1 MGDHRLSPDVGRTG
15 SIGYALANNGK
26 RSSGHFSTDA
36 FERHIY
42 KVLVHHKLPYT
53 FVQSPLLKELLELAH
68 AAPSIEDIQ
77 FPSNDTIASRQ
88 QKVMLVTSDSGSNFL
103 KLTADFEEYT
113 QARSNEW
120 RPFNALKQ
128 FKQHVPCLC
137 AHYKSCCTGLAWQ
150 RGSGSK
156 GRSDTEFMDIED
168 VDDAEGFV
176 RTSIVKEDEEEDND
190 QPMDNNST
198 TTLALQKRW
207 GSSYT
212 MLVRRIKYKVIY
224 SSVLLDDNITDCILD
239 EVEWR
244 RLNTLKV
251 ILERFDTL
259 TTKVCASKIYATITI
274 TIVVYNNLMEVIEN
288 FIKDNKDRIRKYAV
302 ERKQHTTS

>member
-1 MGDHRLSPDVGRTG
+1 MGSDLQVIFQQTHL
-15 SIGYALANNGK
+15 NGI
-26 RSSGHFSTDA
+26 F
-36 FERHIY
+36 F
-42 KVLVHHKLPYT
+42 KVLVHQKLPYT

-68 AAPSIEDIQ
+68 AAPSIEDRQ
-77 FPSNDTIASRQ
+77 FPSNDTIASRVSKLHAEYEGLIRDDLATVPMQ
-88 QKVMLVTSDSGSNFL
+88 DVTLGFEHL
-103 KLTADFEEYT
+103 KADFEEYT

-128 FKQHVPCLC
+128 LKQHVPCLW

-150 RGSGSK
+150 RWSGSK

-168 VDDAEGFV
+168 DDDAEGFV
-176 RTSIVKEDEEEDND
+176 RTSIVKEEEEEDND

-198 TTLALQKRW
+198 TTLALQKLRKGIIKISTRSSIPQYCLTTISPNAFLTRW
-207 GSSYT
+207 NGANST
-212 MLVRRIKYKVIY
+212 P
-224 SSVLLDDNITDCILD
+224 
-239 EVEWR
+239 
-244 RLNTLKV
+244 KV

-259 TTKVCASKIYATITI
+259 TTNVCASKIYVTITI

-288 FIKDNKDRIRKYAV
+288 FIKDNKGRLRKYAV